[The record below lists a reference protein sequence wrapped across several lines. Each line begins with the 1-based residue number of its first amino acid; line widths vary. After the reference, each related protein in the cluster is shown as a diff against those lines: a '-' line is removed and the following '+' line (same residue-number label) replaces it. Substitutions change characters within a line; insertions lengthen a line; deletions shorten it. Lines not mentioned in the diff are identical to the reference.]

1 MLETIRDFFSTV
13 YLEKNHNPAFDTEFI
28 TFHGQCLK
36 FESDTNQIKSQKKK
50 SDIIRLSKREF
61 SIIGHGTLKYP
72 LKAITNAILSQY

>member
-36 FESDTNQIKSQKKK
+36 FESDTNQIKSQKK
-50 SDIIRLSKREF
+50 IRYYQTKQKGIQYYR
-61 SIIGHGTLKYP
+61 TWNLK
-72 LKAITNAILSQY
+72 ISS